1 MESLSQPMRI
11 AMLDVAAPQKQRLAV
26 LLDFE
31 HVFVE
36 PRPDP
41 SSAQPVDAVI
51 ALRFGAPQA
60 QLFQPRLLHLP
71 GAGDDAVDKGCLS
84 PGSVICNVFEHET
97 SLAEY
102 VLAAMLEHAI
112 GYGRLRQQFQA
123 DRWQQTYAARNT
135 HAELHGKTLGLIG
148 YGHIGRAVADRARA
162 FGMKVHAIS
171 NSGNAPG
178 SHWCATP
185 DKLDELLENADY
197 LVIACPLTPATRGM
211 IGERQ
216 LTAMKRSAV
225 LINIS
230 RAQIVEEKPLYEALL
245 RGRLAGA
252 TLDVWYAYPT
262 ADNPHVPPAQCPF
275 WELPNVHCTAHTS
288 ALTEEL
294 YERRYAVIAANLGR
308 LRRGEPLSN
317 VIFTKPQSVSAGS
330 I

>member
-1 MESLSQPMRI
+1 MDSLSQPMRI
-11 AMLDVAAPQKQRLAV
+11 AMLDVAAAQRQRLAG
-26 LLDFE
+26 LLQFE

-36 PRPDP
+36 PQPGTAG
-41 SSAQPVDAVI
+41 AQPVDAVI
-51 ALRFGAPQA
+51 ALRFAAPQA

-71 GAGDDAVDKGCLS
+71 GAGDDAVDKSCLP

-97 SLAEY
+97 PLAEY
-102 VLAAMLEHAI
+102 VLAAMLEHAM
-112 GYGRLRQQFQA
+112 GYGRLRQQFRA
-123 DRWQQTYAARNT
+123 DRWQETYAARGT
-135 HAELHGKTLGLIG
+135 HAELYGKTLGLIG
-148 YGHIGRAVADRARA
+148 YGHIGRAVADRARP

-185 DKLDELLENADY
+185 DKLDELLKKADY
-197 LVIACPLTPATRGM
+197 VVIACPLTPATRGM

-216 LTAMKRSAV
+216 LAVMKTSAV

-230 RAQIVEEKPLYEALL
+230 RAQIVEEKPLYEALFQ
-245 RGRLAGA
+245 GRLAGA
-252 TLDVWYAYPT
+252 TLDVWYAYPSSES
-262 ADNPHVPPAQCPF
+262 PRVQPAQYPF

-317 VIFTKPQSVSAGS
+317 VIFTTSQP
-330 I
+330 